1 MGWKECAWE
10 FLYEDEA
17 KADPNKRFSTWCIG
31 NWNEEEN
38 KEAERYID
46 WIRRVYEYVTPFV
59 SNNPRAAY
67 LNYRGLDLG
76 VNSIEGYEEQFQ
88 KVGSSEDQG

>member
-1 MGWKECAWE
+1 M
-10 FLYEDEA
+10 Y
-17 KADPNKRFSTWCIG
+17 
-31 NWNEEEN
+31 WNEEEN

-67 LNYRGLDLG
+67 LNYDLG
-76 VNSIEGYEEQFQ
+76 VNSIEGNTSYEEQFQ